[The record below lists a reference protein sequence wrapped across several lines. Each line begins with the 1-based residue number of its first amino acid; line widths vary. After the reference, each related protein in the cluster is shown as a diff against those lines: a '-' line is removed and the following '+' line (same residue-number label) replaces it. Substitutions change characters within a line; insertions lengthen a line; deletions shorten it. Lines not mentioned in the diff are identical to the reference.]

1 MPRRRFAGTLL
12 RATAAVLVTA
22 TLATLAVAID
32 IAVDE
37 VAGGGPVVDAAPAE
51 QFLRGPGPLGGI
63 TVLGDSVLLGSL
75 LTNPTLAEQLS
86 AQGWGPVRMRAG
98 EGYRTGH
105 NGATPAS
112 MDVGSWITTW
122 RAQGWDPVDIVV
134 NLGANDSG
142 FCVRN
147 DVACARASIEHLLDV
162 IGPGHRIWWPKIT
175 RFYTYIDQQNTWNA
189 ALDQIAAERDD
200 VWTWDWP
207 TEMRTGG
214 YSSPDLTHLSAD
226 GYRKRSAVMAREITA
241 DLARGARTGA
251 DAALPADAGAPST
264 FVPLPPQRVLDTR
277 AGGAVRRPAGSTV
290 TIDMT
295 PYVPLA
301 ASAVA
306 VSVTTDQSDAP
317 GFLTASPCDRPR
329 AEVSNVN
336 HTAGGV
342 RGAMAVV
349 PLSADGT
356 LCVFT
361 QAAGHVIVDLQGAFV
376 PGDAGAGFEPVQP
389 AQRLLDTRNTGRAE
403 IQSIPVPAGSAAVA
417 VNLTATNV
425 SSAGWLKAYP
435 CGELPPEV
443 SNVNYFPGETVASL
457 AFVPVSPEGTIC
469 VQSYVPAD
477 VIVDITG
484 RFVDGAGLRFVPVT
498 PTRVLDTRTGLG
510 GWSPIHG
517 AGQTFDTR
525 VVPDGALAVTG
536 TVTLVSPLRPSVV
549 KAFACGPEPATS
561 SVNAIAGAVMAN
573 ATTVGVSST
582 GRLCLAGLAAA
593 NTLVD
598 VTGWWLA

>member
-1 MPRRRFAGTLL
+1 MPRRRPAGPLL
-12 RATAAVLVTA
+12 RATVLVTTVA
-22 TLATLAVAID
+22 ALATLAVA
-32 IAVDE
+32 VQL
-37 VAGGGPVVDAAPAE
+37 VADRATGRTPVAEAAPAE

-75 LTNPTLAEQLS
+75 LTSPTLAEQLN
-86 AQGWGPVRMRAG
+86 ALGWGPVRMRSG

-105 NGATPAS
+105 DSGTPAS
-112 MDVGSWITTW
+112 MNVAGWITTW
-122 RAQGWDPVDIVV
+122 RAQGWDPVDIVI

-162 IGPGHRIWWPKIT
+162 IGPGHRVWWPKIT
-175 RFYTYIDQQNTWNA
+175 RFYTYIDQQNTWNT

-214 YSSPDLTHLSAD
+214 YSTPDLTHLSPD
-226 GYRKRSAVMAREITA
+226 SYRKRSAVMAREITA
-241 DLARGARTGA
+241 DLARGSRTGS
-251 DAALPADAGAPST
+251 DAPLPADPGVPST
-264 FVPLPPQRVLDTR
+264 FVPLPPERILDTR
-277 AGGAVRRPAGSTV
+277 TGGAPRLPAGSTV

-295 PYVPLA
+295 PFVPPGA
-301 ASAVA
+301 NAVA
-306 VSVTTDQSDAP
+306 VGLTTDQSDAP
-317 GFLTASPCDRPR
+317 GFLTGFPCDRPK

-349 PLSADGT
+349 PLSASGT
-356 LCVFT
+356 LCVYT

-376 PGDAGAGFEPVQP
+376 PGNAGAGFEPVQP
-389 AQRLLDTRNTGRAE
+389 AARLVDTRRTGRAE
-403 IQSIPVPAGSAAVA
+403 ILSIPVPAGSAAVA
-417 VNLTATNV
+417 VNLTATDV
-425 SSAGWLKAYP
+425 SAPGWLKAYP
-435 CGELPPEV
+435 CGDVPPDV

-457 AFVPVSPEGTIC
+457 AFVPVSDAGTIC

-484 RFVDGAGLRFVPVT
+484 RFVDEAGLRFVPVT
-498 PTRVLDTRTGLG
+498 PTRVLDTRSGLG

-517 AGQTFDTR
+517 TGQTFDTR
-525 VVPDGALAVTG
+525 VVPDGAVAVTG
-536 TVTLVSPLRPSVV
+536 TVTLVAPLRPSVLT
-549 KAFACGPEPATS
+549 AFPCGPQPATS
-561 SVNAIAGAVMAN
+561 SVNAITGAVMAN
-573 ATTVGVSST
+573 AVTVGVSGS

-598 VTGWWLA
+598 VTGWWVA